1 MAKSEE
7 TVSVGE
13 AAQMLRTAGVRSAS
27 VQTVRRLIERG
38 YLDATW
44 TRPSARLW
52 TRDAAGHRLRGHR
65 RITVASV
72 QEWIARQAPKAT
84 E

>member
-1 MAKSEE
+1 MSNSEE

-13 AAQMLRTAGVRSAS
+13 AAQMLRSAGVRSAS
-27 VQTVRRLIERG
+27 AQTVRRLVERG
-38 YLDATW
+38 YLDAHW

-52 TRDAAGHRLRGHR
+52 TRDTGGRLLRGHR

-72 QEWIARQAPKAT
+72 REWIAREQAKRP